1 MKNRVLVLVIGE
13 SIGLQCLKNFIKK
26 NLFKISDV
34 INTDPKYDLTVKK
47 QCNFFG
53 IRFHTSKQFKKIR
66 KLLNLIKKKI
76 NIY

>member
-13 SIGLQCLKNFIKK
+13 SIGLQCLKNFIKN

-53 IRFHTSKQFKKIR
+53 IRFHTSKQFKKI